1 MSPIEGRIMVD
12 ATEVYFLG
20 LRWTHFLAGITWIG
34 LLYYFNFV
42 QVPTFKELDGATKNV
57 LIPKLVKRA
66 LRWFRWSAVVTV
78 LVGWLFFFS
87 RLALDSAGGSVD
99 LARTWWYVSI
109 LTGGL
114 IGTFMLMNVWGV
126 IWRNQKR
133 VIQATE
139 ELAKGTP
146 APPDMGRWGKQ
157 ALIASRMNLA
167 LSLPLLFFMGAAS
180 HLTLA
185 LGG

>member
-1 MSPIEGRIMVD
+1 MVD
-12 ATEVYFLG
+12 ATEVYFIA
-20 LRWTHFLAGITWIG
+20 LRWTHFFAGITWIG

-42 QVPTFKELDGATKNV
+42 QVPTFKELDASTKNV

-66 LRWFRWSAVVTV
+66 LLWFRWAAVVTV
-78 LVGWLFFFS
+78 LAGWLYFFG
-87 RLALDSAGGSVD
+87 RLGIDSAAGPVD
-99 LARTWWYVSI
+99 LSRTWWYVSI

-114 IGTFMLMNVWGV
+114 IGTFMLLNVWGV

-133 VIQATE
+133 IIQATA
-139 ELAKGTP
+139 ELLKGTP
-146 APPDMGRWGKQ
+146 APPEMGRWGKQ
-157 ALIASRMNLA
+157 ALIASRMNTA

-180 HLTLA
+180 HLTVT